1 MSARRP
7 PTEAERGR
15 SRRPRTRAARARS
28 SARSASC
35 ATACRRLV
43 EEYETALE
51 ELKAANEELVSINEE
66 LQSTNEELET
76 NKEELQS
83 VNEELSTVNHD
94 LSVKARPARPGEQ
107 RPPQPVR
114 EHPDRGRVPRP
125 AAHHPQFTPALTGL
139 FSLIPTDVGRP
150 LADIA
155 ARVRYPDLHAD
166 LRRVLASGEPVE
178 RRVSREDADAHYLAR
193 LLPYRDS
200 GGAADGVIA
209 TFVDITGLVEGE
221 RQQRTLVDEL
231 NHRVRNMLTVVGAIA
246 SQTLQHAA
254 SPEAFADAFIGR
266 IEALGRAYG
275 LVARERWGDV
285 ALEEVVREELEPVL
299 DGNEPRIAI
308 TGPAVLLR
316 PKAAVPLGMVLH
328 ELVTN
333 AVKYGALSVPVGR
346 LAIEW
351 TAEDG
356 PGGKRLVLRWTEAG
370 LALPNGPGRKG
381 FGTELIER
389 GIRHDLRGAVVLDL
403 TPNGLRAVATIPWAV
418 ELFS

>member
-7 PTEAERGR
+7 PTGPSADDPGGRALPHEHAEREVGELR
-15 SRRPRTRAARARS
+15 DRLQG
-28 SARSASC
+28 
-35 ATACRRLV
+35 LV

-51 ELKAANEELVSINEE
+51 ELKAANEELVATNEE

-94 LSVKARPARPGEQ
+94 LSVRLDQ
-107 RPPQPVR
+107 L
-114 EHPDRGRVPRP
+114 DRVNSDLRNLFESTLIAVVFLDR
-125 AAHHPQFTPALTGL
+125 QLIIRLFTPALTGL

-209 TFVDITGLVEGE
+209 TFIDITGLVEGE

-308 TGPAVLLR
+308 AGPAVLLR

-389 GIRHDLRGAVVLDL
+389 EIRHDLRGAVVLDL